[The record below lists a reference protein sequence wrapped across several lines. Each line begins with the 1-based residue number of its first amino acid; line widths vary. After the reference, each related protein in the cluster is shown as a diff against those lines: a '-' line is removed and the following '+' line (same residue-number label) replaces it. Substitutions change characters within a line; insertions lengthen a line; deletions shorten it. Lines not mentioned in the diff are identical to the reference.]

1 MISPNASPLR
11 LMAVLAH
18 PDDEALAVGSLLA
31 SYAAQGVATYLV
43 TATRGERGWGGLPEA
58 NPGPAALG
66 RIREV
71 ELRAA
76 AGLLGLREVAFLD
89 YLDGDLDQ
97 ADPGEATARIVA
109 HLRRVR
115 PQVAVS
121 FGPDGAYG
129 HPDHIAISQLT
140 TAAVVAA
147 ANTGY
152 RPELGAPHCVSKLY
166 YLADLQDLFKLHAA
180 CVGPMR
186 VVVDGRAREN
196 VPWVDWMIT
205 TRIDAD
211 AHWQTAWAAFLCHV
225 TQWAS
230 YRPLEPL
237 LADHHTA
244 ILGVRTFYR
253 AFSLVNGGRRRETD
267 LFEGLR

>member
-1 MISPNASPLR
+1 
-11 LMAVLAH
+11 MAVLAH

-31 SYAAQGVATYLV
+31 GYAAQGVATYLV
-43 TATRGERGWGGLPEA
+43 TATRGERGWGGPPEA
-58 NPGPAALG
+58 NPGLAALG
-66 RIREV
+66 QIREG

-76 AGLLGLREVAFLD
+76 ARLLGLREVVFLD
-89 YLDGDLDQ
+89 YLDGELDQ
-97 ADPGEATARIVA
+97 ADSCEATARIVA

-115 PQVAVS
+115 PQVVVS

-147 ANTGY
+147 ASNRY
-152 RPELGAPHCVSKLY
+152 QPALGDAHCVSKLY
-166 YLADLQDLFKLHAA
+166 YLADLQALFELYAA

-186 VVVDGRAREN
+186 MTVDGHERGN
-196 VPWVDWMIT
+196 VTWEEWMVT

-211 AHWQTAWAAFLCHV
+211 AYWQTAWAAFLCHV
-225 TQWAS
+225 TQWS
-230 YRPLEPL
+230 GYRPLEPL
-237 LADHHTA
+237 LPEHHAA
-244 ILGVRTFYR
+244 IIGVRNFYR